1 MFELMFV
8 LGFARA
14 LLMDPPVRG
23 CCLFLP
29 HTRPSLTSHTT
40 TLSPTHDSLHA
51 AAPDT
56 LLTAVLKAT
65 MERSG
70 VAHSELGDIT
80 VGNVQMGGSYAGPA
94 RMAQFAAG
102 IPETVPLYCVNRQCS
117 SGLQACA
124 DVRLVADFV

>member
-1 MFELMFV
+1 MFV

-14 LLMDPPVRG
+14 FLIDSRTLLLIVPTVYT
-23 CCLFLP
+23 LAL
-29 HTRPSLTSHTT
+29 SLTLQPFH
-40 TLSPTHDSLHA
+40 LPVIRINA

-70 VAHSELGDIT
+70 VDHSELGDIT

-124 DVRLVADFV
+124 DVSLVAGVM